1 LTVITEIDKIIHM
14 SERTAK
20 TFNVSTQI
28 LAGVCEA
35 NSKLKTAVSS
45 FEHNRQQ
52 ATGNRQQATGNR
64 QQATGNRQQ
73 ATGNRQL

>member
-1 LTVITEIDKIIHM
+1 MSQKAAIMCASIT
-14 SERTAK
+14 
-20 TFNVSTQI
+20 
-28 LAGVCEA
+28 AGVCEA

-64 QQATGNRQQ
+64 QQALYSLFN
-73 ATGNRQL
+73 